1 MKIDEIC
8 KVTGKYLAY
17 DEEKKSYYLAVIT
30 IPRAKIT
37 YKGKEG
43 IPVVDILPNGNN
55 KLLYY
60 IGLTEE
66 E

>member
-1 MKIDEIC
+1 MIIDEIC
-8 KVTGKYLAY
+8 NVTGKYLAY
-17 DEEKKSYYLAVIT
+17 DEEKETYYLAVIN

-43 IPVVDILPNGNN
+43 IPVVDILPNGNE

-60 IGLTEE
+60 IGLKEE